1 MTMAPNSPQE
11 PASRADRRNH
21 ESQGPRPRRLAAQ
34 RPQTLGVHDLQGCWG
49 LWTARLAARI
59 RAVTN
64 SKIDV
69 KDLSAE
75 ERLNLIEQIWDSL
88 QAEDV
93 PVTEKQKAE
102 LDRRIEEMDRD
113 GKRGIP
119 WEEVM
124 DRIRGRSK

>member
-1 MTMAPNSPQE
+1 MGA
-11 PASRADRRNH
+11 
-21 ESQGPRPRRLAAQ
+21 G
-34 RPQTLGVHDLQGCWG
+34 G
-49 LWTARLAARI
+49 LCTAWVAARI
-59 RAVTN
+59 RLVTNSN

-75 ERLNLIEQIWDSL
+75 ERLNLIEQIWGSL

-113 GKRGIP
+113 GKHGIP

>member
-1 MTMAPNSPQE
+1 MA
-11 PASRADRRNH
+11 
-21 ESQGPRPRRLAAQ
+21 
-34 RPQTLGVHDLQGCWG
+34 
-49 LWTARLAARI
+49 
-59 RAVTN
+59 N

-88 QAEDV
+88 QGEDV

-102 LDRRIEEMDRD
+102 LDRRIEEMNRD